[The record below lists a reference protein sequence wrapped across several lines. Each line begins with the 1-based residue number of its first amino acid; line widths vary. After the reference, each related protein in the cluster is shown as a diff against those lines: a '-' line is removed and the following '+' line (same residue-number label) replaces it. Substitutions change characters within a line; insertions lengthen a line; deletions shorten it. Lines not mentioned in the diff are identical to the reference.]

1 MEIQLHSR
9 FLLKKTYNTLVCKHP
24 KESIVPVTTPAA
36 SSALFQGLQPHIE
49 KMQELSLG
57 VNDQENI
64 C

>member
-9 FLLKKTYNTLVCKHP
+9 FLLKKTYNTLVCKNP

-49 KMQELSLG
+49 KMQFLG
-57 VNDQENI
+57 VNDQQNI